1 MKDGNKRADRLWKLW
16 YKQPASRWEEA
27 LPVGNGRIGGM
38 IYGDDRKEVIALN
51 EDTLWSG
58 YPRDTQNYDALR
70 YLERVRELIFS
81 GKYKEAE
88 QLIDAKMLARR
99 TESYQPLGNLEI
111 GHPGDVPTKDYYRD
125 LDLETGIASVSYT
138 REDWQFLREVFV
150 SAADQVMVVHYIAAQ
165 GADLELAISLNSLL
179 PHQGKVTHEGTGL
192 HMTGTAPSHVADNYR
207 GDHPQ
212 SVLFEA
218 GRGVTFETHV
228 RVVQEGGTAVAGQNE
243 IRIEGASSVTLLLA
257 AATNFQ
263 GYNVMPTEE
272 GAKEAA
278 DRCASVLDAARK
290 LGYRELRRRHV
301 EDHQALFG
309 RVKLEL
315 GRNDNSQLPTDERL
329 VLYRSGCADP
339 VLEALY
345 FQYGR
350 YLLMSSSRPG
360 TQPAHLQGIWNPRIQ
375 PPWNSNYTTN
385 INTQMNYWPAEVC
398 NLSECHEPLFNL
410 IRDLSETGS
419 RTARIHYGARGWVAH
434 HNVDLWRM
442 STPSDGEAS
451 WAFWPMGGV
460 WLCQHLWEHFAYTG
474 DEAFLRETAYP
485 LMKGAAEFCI
495 DWLVPAPDGRL
506 VTAPSTSPENKFL
519 TEDGERCSVSAGSAM
534 DMTLIRE
541 LFEHCVQAAELLGID
556 SDWTRQLSATM
567 DRMAKP
573 QIGPDG
579 RLMEWSGN
587 FAEAEPGHR
596 HVSHLYGLYPG
607 SAITPKETP
616 ELAEAARLS
625 LESRISQ
632 GGGHTGWSCAWL
644 ISLYARLGDGES
656 AYRFVH
662 TLLARSTYPNLF
674 DDHPPFQIDGNFGG
688 AAGIA
693 EMLLQSHRDGVDL
706 LPSLPEAWPEGRV
719 SGLRARGGYTVS
731 LDWREGRLTE
741 ARIVASRSGWCRIGY
756 LDHALRVSHSDGAAA
771 KREGAAV
778 WLESGETYCVTLG
791 GLSGF
796 E

>member
-1 MKDGNKRADRLWKLW
+1 MKDGNKRTDRHLKLW
-16 YKQPASRWEEA
+16 YKEPASRWEEA
-27 LPVGNGRIGGM
+27 LPIGNGRIGGM
-38 IYGDDRKEVIALN
+38 VYGGDRKEVVALN

-70 YLERVRELIFS
+70 YLERVREMIFS

-99 TESYQPLGNLEI
+99 TESYQPLGNLEME
-111 GHPGDVPTKDYYRD
+111 HPGDAPATDYYRD
-125 LDLETGIASVSYT
+125 LDLETGIAGVSYRRGDRRYK
-138 REDWQFLREVFV
+138 REIFV
-150 SAADQVMVVHYIAAQ
+150 SAPDQVMVVHYTAAE
-165 GADLELAISLNSLL
+165 GASLDLTVALNSPL
-179 PHQGKVTHEGTGL
+179 PYECRAIPEGTGL
-192 HMTGTAPSHVADNYR
+192 QMTGTAPSHVADNYR

-212 SVLFEA
+212 SVLFEE
-218 GRGVTFETHV
+218 GRGISFVTEV
-228 RVVQEGGTAVAGQNE
+228 RVVQEWGTAAAAQEE
-243 IRIEGASSVTLLLA
+243 IRIEGASSITILLA
-257 AATNFQ
+257 AATNFR
-263 GYNVMPTEE
+263 GYQVMPTTK
-272 GAKEAA
+272 GAEEAA
-278 DRCASVLDAARK
+278 SGCAAVLDAAQK
-290 LGYRELRRRHV
+290 LGYRELRRRHA
-301 EDHQALFG
+301 EDHQALFS
-309 RVKLEL
+309 RVEIEL
-315 GRNDNSQLPTDERL
+315 GRSDDSLLPTNERL
-329 VLYRSGCADP
+329 ERYRSGNEDP
-339 VLEALY
+339 ALEALY

-350 YLLMSSSRPG
+350 YLLMTSSRPG

-398 NLSECHEPLFNL
+398 NLSECHEPLFDL

-434 HNVDLWRM
+434 HNVDLWRT

-460 WLCQHLWEHFAYTG
+460 WLCQHLWEHFAFTG
-474 DEAFLRETAYP
+474 DDAFLRQTAYP
-485 LMKGAAEFCI
+485 LMKGAAEFCL

-519 TEDGERCSVSAGSAM
+519 TGDGERCSVSAGSTM

-541 LFEHCVQAAELLGID
+541 LFEHCIQAAGLLGTD
-556 SDWTRQLSATM
+556 HEWSGQLSATLE
-567 DRMAKP
+567 RMAKP

-579 RLMEWSGN
+579 RLMEWSEN
-587 FAEAEPGHR
+587 FKEAEPGHR

-607 SAITPKETP
+607 NSITPKETP

-644 ISLYARLGDGES
+644 INLYARLGDGES

-693 EMLLQSHRDGVDL
+693 EMLLQSDRDGIEL
-706 LPSLPEAWPEGRV
+706 LPSLPEAWSTGRV
-719 SGLRARGGYTVS
+719 GGLKARGGYTV
-731 LDWREGRLTE
+731 DIVWQEGRLAE
-741 ARIVASRSGWCRIGY
+741 ARIQASRPGWCRIGC
-756 LDHALRVSHSDGAAA
+756 LNHTLRVSLSNGALA
-771 KREGAAV
+771 KREGAAFWMEV
-778 WLESGETYCVTLG
+778 GKTYKVTLA
-791 GLSGF
+791 
-796 E
+796 

>member
-1 MKDGNKRADRLWKLW
+1 MKDGHKRTDRHLKLW
-16 YKQPASRWEEA
+16 YKEPASRWEEA
-27 LPVGNGRIGGM
+27 LPIGNGRIGGM
-38 IYGDDRKEVIALN
+38 VYGGDRKEVVALN

-70 YLERVRELIFS
+70 YLERVREKIFS

-99 TESYQPLGNLEI
+99 TESYQPLGNLEME
-111 GHPGDVPTKDYYRD
+111 HPGDAPAADYYRD
-125 LDLETGIASVSYT
+125 LDLKTGIAGVSYFRGDRRYK
-138 REDWQFLREVFV
+138 REIFV
-150 SAADQVMVVHYIAAQ
+150 SAPDQVMVVHYTAAE
-165 GADLELAISLNSLL
+165 GAGMDLTVALNSPL
-179 PHQGKVTHEGTGL
+179 PYECKAIPEGAGL
-192 HMTGTAPSHVADNYR
+192 RMKGTAPSHVADNYR

-212 SVLFEA
+212 SVLFEE
-218 GRGVTFETHV
+218 GRGIAFVTEV
-228 RVVQEGGTAVAGQNE
+228 RVVQEGGTAAADQEE
-243 IRIEGASSVTLLLA
+243 IRIEGASSITILLA
-257 AATNFQ
+257 AATNFR
-263 GYNVMPTEE
+263 GYQVIPTTE
-272 GAKEAA
+272 GAEEAA
-278 DRCASVLDAARK
+278 DACTAVLDAAQK

-301 EDHQALFG
+301 EDHQALFS
-309 RVKLEL
+309 RVEIEL
-315 GRNDNSQLPTDERL
+315 GRNDNSLLPTNERL
-329 VLYRSGCADP
+329 ERYRSGDGDP
-339 VLEALY
+339 ALEALY

-350 YLLMSSSRPG
+350 YLLITSSRPG

-385 INTQMNYWPAEVC
+385 INTEMNYWPAEVC
-398 NLSECHEPLFNL
+398 NLSECHEPLFDL

-460 WLCQHLWEHFAYTG
+460 WLCQHLWEHFAFTK

-485 LMKGAAEFCI
+485 LMKGAAEFCL

-519 TEDGERCSVSAGSAM
+519 TGDGKPCSVSAGSTM

-541 LFEHCVQAAELLGID
+541 LFEHCIQAAGLLGTD
-556 SDWTRQLSATM
+556 HEWSGQLSATLE
-567 DRMAKP
+567 RMAKL

-579 RLMEWSGN
+579 RLMEWSEN
-587 FAEAEPGHR
+587 FKEAEPGHR

-607 SAITPKETP
+607 NSITPKETP

-644 ISLYARLGDGES
+644 INLYARLGDGES

-693 EMLLQSHRDGVDL
+693 EMLLQSHRDGIDL
-706 LPSLPEAWPEGRV
+706 LPSLPEAWSTGRV
-719 SGLRARGGYTVS
+719 GGLKARGGYTV
-731 LDWREGRLTE
+731 DIVWQEGRLVE
-741 ARIVASRSGWCRIGY
+741 ARIQASRPGWCRIGY
-756 LDHALRVSHSDGAAA
+756 LNHSLRVSLSNGAPA
-771 KREGAAV
+771 KREGAAFWMEV
-778 WLESGETYCVTLG
+778 GKTYIVTLA
-791 GLSGF
+791 
-796 E
+796 